1 MEAIGHQIK
10 ATQYHMNALIA
21 TYVHDLIALKML
33 HSITSNPILKD
44 FQSIENMGDTTKA
57 IVERVVVEAIVR
69 GKDEVGPSNR
79 VSPMQEVNSNIC
91 QVPNLIHP

>member
-21 TYVHDLIALKML
+21 TYGHDLIALKML
-33 HSITSNPILKD
+33 HSTTSNPILKD
-44 FQSIENMGDTTKA
+44 FQPIENMGDTAKA

-79 VSPMQEVNSNIC
+79 VSPM
-91 QVPNLIHP
+91 